1 METAAPKQRSPWLYV
16 ALGCGGAALL
26 SCLGLA
32 AVFGFG
38 AFKLKDTFAGMNDPA
53 KANEKAIKLLG
64 TVPAGYSA
72 QGSMN
77 MFGLMEMVQL
87 AEGELIEDG
96 GMAEIERLFVFIVT
110 TANDSNA
117 KQKAYF
123 KGESNSDDAP
133 MRAHEVLKRG
143 NFTIEGLKIDYL
155 VSRGELNMGNVKT
168 TNTDQGPKL
177 NTALLFECPGDKLYV
192 GVWSMPDPAPEEPSK
207 SLKLEGTVADE
218 AELVPFLKQLTPC
231 ST

>member
-38 AFKLKDTFAGMNDPA
+38 AFKLKDSLAGMNDPA
-53 KANEKAIKLLG
+53 KANEQAVKLLG

-87 AEGELIEDG
+87 AKGEVMEDG
-96 GMAEIERLFVFIVT
+96 GMAEVERLFVFIVT
-110 TANDSNA
+110 TANETNA

-133 MRAHEVLKRG
+133 MRATDVLKRG
-143 NFTIEGLKIDYL
+143 NFTIEGLKTYYV
-155 VSRGELNMGNVKT
+155 VSRGELNMGNAKT
-168 TNTDQGPKL
+168 TTGGTGPKL
-177 NTALLFECPGDKLYV
+177 NAAILFDCPGDKLHV
-192 GVWSMPDPAPEEPSK
+192 GVWSMPDPMPEVPSK
-207 SLKLEGTVADE
+207 SVKLEGTVGDE
-218 AELVPFLKQLTPC
+218 AELVPFLKQLSPC
-231 ST
+231 GT